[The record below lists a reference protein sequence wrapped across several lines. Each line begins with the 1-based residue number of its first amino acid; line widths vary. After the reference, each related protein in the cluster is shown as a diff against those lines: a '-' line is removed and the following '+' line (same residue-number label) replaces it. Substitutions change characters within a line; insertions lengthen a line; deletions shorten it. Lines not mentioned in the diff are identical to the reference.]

1 MADELT
7 VPLLPCASID
17 VMADFYEV
25 LGFRTTYRQTR
36 PNPYLAVARE
46 DLHLH
51 FFGMPDFVAADSYGS
66 CLVLV
71 PDVGALHAAFA
82 ERLRAAYGKVPVAGI
97 PRMTRP
103 RPKKNQDGVT
113 GFSIVDPGGN
123 WIRISARPA
132 KESEPIAGKEPGA
145 GPSPELGAG
154 ELEGLSPELGAGE
167 LEGLS
172 PELGAGEL
180 AGPSTEREAGI
191 SGPRS
196 GGRLG
201 TTLENAVVLGDSRG
215 DHRQAAKILDGAL
228 ARPDAGD
235 DPSTLVEALAYRAEL
250 AVALG
255 DPATAH
261 EVLARLRAVEL
272 TADAR
277 KRLAVTLQAAA
288 ELVQ

>member
-145 GPSPELGAG
+145 G
-154 ELEGLSPELGAGE
+154 
-167 LEGLS
+167 LS